1 MGGEPTCCDD
11 TPLRVADE
19 VVGPDKISPL
29 GEVFGKC
36 TARDVH
42 RTRPG
47 IGERRIDVV
56 KYRARNERHG
66 TDGMSC
72 RR

>member
-1 MGGEPTCCDD
+1 MRGKATCRDD
-11 TPLRVADE
+11 TPLRIADE
-19 VVGPDKISPL
+19 VVGPDEISPH

-42 RTRPG
+42 RTRLG

>member
-1 MGGEPTCCDD
+1 MGGEATCRND
-11 TPLRVADE
+11 TPLCVPDE

-29 GEVFGKC
+29 GEVLGKF

-42 RTRPG
+42 RTRLG

>member
-1 MGGEPTCCDD
+1 MGGEATCRND
-11 TPLRVADE
+11 TPLCVPDE

-29 GEVFGKC
+29 GEVLGKC
-36 TARDVH
+36 MARDVH
-42 RTRPG
+42 RARLG

-56 KYRARNERHG
+56 KCRAHNEGHG